1 MPVVPAPNYNVY
13 LNHEELCEYL
23 QSMAEAVPHLV
34 RVYSIGQSAEGR
46 SLMVAEVTN
55 LGTGP
60 ASQKPAMW
68 VDGNSHGGEVAGS
81 SACLA
86 LLYRLASD
94 HGRDETVT
102 ELLDTQ
108 AFYIMPRMAP
118 DGAELGLTSGLV
130 SSAGRRL
137 SFFEGL
143 SEGLVPGDVNGDS
156 RILQMRI
163 EDPCGEWKVSR
174 RDPRLMLRR
183 DPDDKQ
189 GPFYRLYREGFFDA
203 GAGETVRMRTPEAKC
218 DLTDD
223 FISGA
228 SRLSGPFSLAESR
241 AVSEFLHRTP
251 NICFALSFRTEGSG
265 VVLSGLSAKPEQDK
279 ALLRLM
285 ADRAADILQAPVAE
299 ENENKDFTEWLY
311 REFGILSLRVNAW
324 SLPRLLGFERGSRML
339 EEAELLAV
347 LRWIDRECS
356 GRGFESWKPFE
367 HPQLGFVEI
376 GGWDV
381 METWLNPPPGDLLA
395 ELCRVHTELALSM
408 ASSLP
413 GLRFGKSS
421 DEIVG
426 WSEDSDSEDP
436 EKLLPLRRIRCEIY
450 NKGFLPVWLTQA
462 GRSKDYPVIADIK
475 LNEGCTLI
483 MGQRRRELEPLAGIV
498 TPHLDN
504 DAGPVWF
511 GGCSEEQR
519 RVAEWLVRGDG
530 EISVKIIHPRAGV
543 REIIIDGEDV
553 REASG
558 AQYAPNVYAEA
569 RPPAVPSYTAP
580 ASYAPPAPAAPFAAH
595 KQVQAPSAA
604 FSSAAAPKPSAP
616 VSKPSVPPAPASS
629 AAENVR
635 PVSLTGVFAEKEA
648 AQPSSQPASPRNAM
662 SGFRP
667 SVRGARPSAE
677 QPARAGE
684 SPKEAVPVSLIREE
698 PRHESALRKESQPA
712 GRIFGSALT
721 KPKAPLGRTPG
732 SSAGAANPQIE
743 ASPAIDQRNVKPH
756 SLIASRSPQ
765 ETAPEA
771 HPPADDAGLEN
782 PLSPSKSAPLLLRR
796 QRDE

>member
-34 RVYSIGQSAEGR
+34 RVYPIGQSAEGR
-46 SLMVAEVTN
+46 ALMVAEVTN

-143 SEGLVPGDVNGDS
+143 SEGLVPGDVDGGG
-156 RILQMRI
+156 RILQMRV

-183 DPDDKQ
+183 GPDDKQ

-203 GAGETVRMRTPEAKC
+203 GAGETVRMRAPEAKC

-241 AVSEFLHRTP
+241 AVSEFLHKTP

-265 VVLSGLSAKPEQDK
+265 VVLSGLGAKPEQDK

-299 ENENKDFTEWLY
+299 EDETKDFTEWLY
-311 REFGILSLRVNAW
+311 REFGMLSLRVNAW

-413 GLRFGKSS
+413 GLRFGKCS

-426 WSEDSDSEDP
+426 WSESSDSDDP

-475 LNEGCTLI
+475 LNEGCELV

-543 REIIIDGEDV
+543 REIIVDGEDM

-558 AQYAPNVYAEA
+558 TQYAPNVYAET
-569 RPPAVPSYTAP
+569 RPPAALPYTAP
-580 ASYAPPAPAAPFAAH
+580 ASFSPPAPAASPAVR
-595 KQVQAPSAA
+595 KPAPAP
-604 FSSAAAPKPSAP
+604 AAAY
-616 VSKPSVPPAPASS
+616 PSVPAKPQAAASPASP
-629 AAENVR
+629 AADNVR
-635 PVSLTGVFAEKEA
+635 PVSLTGVFAEKET
-648 AQPSSQPASPRNAM
+648 AQPSSQPAARNAM

-677 QPARAGE
+677 QPARASE
-684 SPKEAVPVSLIREE
+684 SSKEAVPVSLIREE
-698 PRHESALRKESQPA
+698 PRHESALRKESQST

-721 KPKAPLGRTPG
+721 KQKAPLGRTPG
-732 SSAGAANPQIE
+732 SSQGAANPQIE

-771 HPPADDAGLEN
+771 PPPAEDAVFEN

>member
-34 RVYSIGQSAEGR
+34 RVYPIGKSAEGR
-46 SLMVAEVTN
+46 ALMVAEVTN
-55 LGTGP
+55 FGTGP
-60 ASQKPAMW
+60 ASNKPALW

-143 SEGLVPGDVNGDS
+143 SEGLVPGDVDGGG

-163 EDPCGEWKVSR
+163 EDPCGEWKVSK

-183 DPDDKQ
+183 GPDDKQ
-189 GPFYRLYREGFFDA
+189 GPFYRLYREGFFDTA
-203 GAGETVRMRTPEAKC
+203 AGETVRMRAPEAKC

-241 AVSEFLHRTP
+241 AVSEFLHKTP
-251 NICFALSFRTEGSG
+251 NICFALSIRTEGVG
-265 VVLSGLSAKPEQDK
+265 VALPGLGAKPPQDQ
-279 ALLRLM
+279 ALLRML
-285 ADRAADILQAPVAE
+285 AERAGDILQVPVTE
-299 ENENKDFTEWLY
+299 EKETKDFTEWLY
-311 REFGILSLRVNAW
+311 REFGMLSLRVNAW

-408 ASSLP
+408 ASALP
-413 GLRFGKSS
+413 GLRFGKIT

-426 WSEDSDSEDP
+426 WSEGGDGEDP
-436 EKLLPLRRIRCEIY
+436 EKLLPLRRIRCEIF

-462 GRSKDYPVIADIK
+462 GRVKDYPVIADIK
-475 LNEGCTLI
+475 LNEACTLV

-498 TPHLDN
+498 TPHLDD

-519 RVAEWLVRGDG
+519 RIAEWLVRGDG

-543 REIIIDGEDV
+543 KEIIIDGDNV
-553 REASG
+553 REAAG
-558 AQYAPNVYAEA
+558 VQYAPNVYAEV
-569 RPPAVPSYTAP
+569 RPPAVPSYAAP
-580 ASYAPPAPAAPFAAH
+580 ASYAQPAPAASFAAH
-595 KQVQAPSAA
+595 KQAPAPSAA
-604 FSSAAAPKPSAP
+604 YPTAAASKPSAP
-616 VSKPSVPPAPASS
+616 PAAST

-648 AQPSSQPASPRNAM
+648 AQASPQPAAPRNAM

-667 SVRGARPSAE
+667 SVRGSRPSAE
-677 QPARAGE
+677 QPVRASE
-684 SPKEAVPVSLIREE
+684 AAKEAVPVSLIREE
-698 PRHESALRKESQPA
+698 PRHESALRKESQTS

-721 KPKAPLGRTPG
+721 KQKAPLGRAPG
-732 SSAGAANPQIE
+732 SSSSAANPQIE
-743 ASPAIDQRNVKPH
+743 AAPAIDQRNVKPH

-771 HPPADDAGLEN
+771 HPPAEDAGLEN